1 MDMVMV
7 MDMTMKLE
15 IGGFTN
21 MYLLYVVGF
30 IVAFLLAVLLTPFV
44 KQLAI
49 MVGAVDAPNERKV
62 HSRIMPRLGGIA
74 IFVAFAGGFFAISP
88 FFDSIN
94 ANVAWGLIVGGAII
108 AITGALDDR
117 FELSPKVKML
127 GIVGA
132 ACVLV
137 FYFDMRVSFINI
149 PFAGTAHALEWL
161 SVPLTIFWIVGV
173 TNAINLIDG
182 LDGLAAGVS
191 AIAISTI
198 MVLAIMMG
206 NVTVI
211 LLSAVILGSIIGF
224 LFFNFHPAKIFM
236 GDSGALFLGFC
247 IATLS
252 MLGFKQATLVSFVI
266 PLLIIAVP
274 FSDTIFAIIRRKVN
288 NKSWTTADKGH
299 LHHCLLQL
307 GLSHRNTVLLMY
319 GLSTFFGLMA
329 ILLSQAALWVTVIA
343 IVVLLLVVTIA
354 AELIGVIHKKKRPVL
369 TFVRWLI
376 QVK

>member
-1 MDMVMV
+1 
-7 MDMTMKLE
+7 MKYNV
-15 IGGFTN
+15 GYDWSDSQN
-21 MYLLYVVGF
+21 MYVLYVVGF
-30 IVAFLLAVLLTPFV
+30 VAALFLAILLTPFV

-49 MVGAVDAPNERKV
+49 FVGAVDAPNERKV

-88 FFDSIN
+88 AFDSIN
-94 ANVAWGLIVGGAII
+94 ANTAWGLLIGGAII
-108 AITGALDDR
+108 AVTGALDDR
-117 FELSPKVKML
+117 FELSPKLKML
-127 GIVGA
+127 GIVAA
-132 ACVLV
+132 ACVIV
-137 FYFDMRVSFINI
+137 AFDMRVSFINI
-149 PFAGTAHALEWL
+149 PFVGTTHALEWL

-224 LFFNFHPAKIFM
+224 LFFNFHPARIFM

-252 MLGFKQATLVSFVI
+252 ILGFKQATLVSFVI

-288 NKSWTTADKGH
+288 NKPWTTADKGH

-307 GLSHRNTVLLMY
+307 GFSHRNTVLLMY
-319 GLSTFFGLMA
+319 GVSTFFGLMA

-343 IVVLLLVVTIA
+343 VIALLVVVTIA

>member
-1 MDMVMV
+1 MDWSECDQM
-7 MDMTMKLE
+7 
-15 IGGFTN
+15 I
-21 MYLLYVVGF
+21 YLYVIGF
-30 IVAFLLAVLLTPFV
+30 IVALLLAVLLTPFV
-44 KQLAI
+44 KQFAI
-49 MVGAVDAPNERKV
+49 LVGAVDAPNERKV

-74 IFVAFAGGFFAISP
+74 IFLAFAGGFLAISP
-88 FFDSIN
+88 AFSYDVIHSST
-94 ANVAWGLIVGGAII
+94 AWGLLIGGAII

-117 FELSPKVKML
+117 FDLSPKLKML
-127 GIVGA
+127 GIVTA

-137 FYFDMRVSFINI
+137 AFDMRVSFINI
-149 PFAGTAHALEWL
+149 PFSGTVQALDWL
-161 SVPLTIFWIVGV
+161 SIPLTIFWIVGV

-191 AIAISTI
+191 AIAIGTI

-224 LFFNFHPAKIFM
+224 LFFNFHPARIFM
-236 GDSGALFLGFC
+236 GDSGALFLGFS

-252 MLGFKQATLVSFVI
+252 ILGFKQATLVSFVI

-288 NKSWTTADKGH
+288 NKPWSSADKGH

-319 GLSTFFGLMA
+319 GVSTFFGLMA
-329 ILLSQAALWVTVIA
+329 IVLSQAALWVTVIVV
-343 IVVLLLVVTIA
+343 IVLLLAVTIA

-376 QVK
+376 QIK